1 MGSLKNLTFKGRFTR
16 NQYRGGRLP
25 KKGELGLFA
34 DLRRIGK
41 KERGGD
47 FPGVG
52 LRPQCPQWH
61 LLRSVYVNKFCKST
75 RNGCLTDSWKYFCTI
90 NALFVGFFSVFNYK
104 FLVSKMI
111 MRWLLFRICK
121 HSNSW
126 WVLPKTVLKTNIAF
140 KKLIYLL
147 LNAIVNLFKYTKF
160 LLPHFL
166 IHCHE
171 ELKIF
176 ANLVL

>member
-1 MGSLKNLTFKGRFTR
+1 MVLRMKSVNILWVHRKIWLL
-16 NQYRGGRLP
+16 RGGWRDINI
-25 KKGELGLFA
+25 E
-34 DLRRIGK
+34 
-41 KERGGD
+41 GGD
-47 FPGVG
+47 KEDWQEREGWWFCGGGG